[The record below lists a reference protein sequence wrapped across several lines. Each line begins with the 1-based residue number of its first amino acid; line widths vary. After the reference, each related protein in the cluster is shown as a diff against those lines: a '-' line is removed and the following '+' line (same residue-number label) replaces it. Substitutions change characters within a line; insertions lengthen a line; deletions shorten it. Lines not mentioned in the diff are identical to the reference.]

1 MKIYKAEKCP
11 CGKDQTYKKCCE
23 KIHMNF
29 SIAKCAEDL
38 MRSRYTAFTLG
49 MGQYLNDSHHK
60 TSRNEAEKESIE
72 KWAKSVKFIK
82 LEILNSTLG
91 NKDDTNGTVEFKAYF
106 KQGVFKRVIHE
117 NSSFIKED
125 GRWYYLGSI

>member
-1 MKIYKAEKCP
+1 MKIHKAEKCP
-11 CGKDQTYKKCCE
+11 CGKNQTYKNCCE
-23 KIHMNF
+23 KIHINF
-29 SIAKCAEDL
+29 STAICAEDL

-60 TSRNEAEKESIE
+60 TSRNESEKESIE

-91 NKDDTNGTVEFKAYF
+91 NIDDTNGTVEFKAHF

-125 GRWYYLGSI
+125 GSWYYLGSI

>member
-23 KIHMNF
+23 KFHMNF
-29 SIAKCAEDL
+29 SIATCAEDL

-91 NKDDTNGTVEFKAYF
+91 NKDDINGTVEFKAHF

-117 NSSFIKED
+117 NSSFIKEY

>member
-1 MKIYKAEKCP
+1 
-11 CGKDQTYKKCCE
+11 
-23 KIHMNF
+23 
-29 SIAKCAEDL
+29 
-38 MRSRYTAFTLG
+38 MRSRYTAFALG

-91 NKDDTNGTVEFKAYF
+91 NIDDTNGTVEFKAHF
-106 KQGVFKRVIHE
+106 KQGLFKRVIHE

-125 GRWYYLGSI
+125 GSWYYLGSI